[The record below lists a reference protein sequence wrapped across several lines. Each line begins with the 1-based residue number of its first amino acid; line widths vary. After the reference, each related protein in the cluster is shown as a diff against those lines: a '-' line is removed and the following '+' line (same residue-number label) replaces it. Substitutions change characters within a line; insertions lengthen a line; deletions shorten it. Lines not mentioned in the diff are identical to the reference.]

1 MKILYLSQYFA
12 PEMGAPAARVS
23 ELSRLWVKAGHD
35 VTVLTGFPH
44 YPSGVVP
51 QEYRAKLRHLIMRED
66 LDGVR
71 VERTWL
77 AALPN
82 RKTWERILN
91 YASFTVSAALRGS
104 FLDSPDVVIA
114 TSPQLLE
121 CLETA
126 PQSCGDCK
134 RGVIQ
139 NPLPGFA
146 IRQRSQPSSLYSNP
160 IEVFSHDQVAE
171 FRTVFL
177 RNDSTRI
184 MGKPCEHSDI
194 VACFYPET
202 A

>member
-1 MKILYLSQYFA
+1 MGILSRQFVEQEARACLESVIQAFLLLTSISLSPRPMKILYLSQYFP

-77 AALPN
+77 VALPN

-91 YASFTVSAALRGS
+91 YT
-104 FLDSPDVVIA
+104 
-114 TSPQLLE
+114 
-121 CLETA
+121 
-126 PQSCGDCK
+126 
-134 RGVIQ
+134 
-139 NPLPGFA
+139 
-146 IRQRSQPSSLYSNP
+146 
-160 IEVFSHDQVAE
+160 
-171 FRTVFL
+171 
-177 RNDSTRI
+177 
-184 MGKPCEHSDI
+184 
-194 VACFYPET
+194 
-202 A
+202 